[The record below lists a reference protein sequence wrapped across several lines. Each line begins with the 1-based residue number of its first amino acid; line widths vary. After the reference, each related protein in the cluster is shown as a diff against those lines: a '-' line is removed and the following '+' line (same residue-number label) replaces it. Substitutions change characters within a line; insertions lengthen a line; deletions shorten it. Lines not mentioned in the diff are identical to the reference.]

1 MNTTD
6 RGARDQFVS
15 DFLLVVENDQNKYNE
30 YRELVKEEGLVRAGE
45 RIRND
50 FEGWV
55 DSLATIELMSKNEVG
70 SLLLRQLLTG
80 WGYDAFY
87 KIAERFE
94 EDEKFLDKIEA
105 QEKRKFEYLESL
117 PEEN

>member
-1 MNTTD
+1 MNTAD

-15 DFLLVVENDQNKYNE
+15 DFLLVVENDQAKYNE
-30 YRELVKEEGLVRAGE
+30 YKALVRDEGLVRAGE
-45 RIRND
+45 RIQND
-50 FEGWV
+50 FEGWI
-55 DSLATIELMSKNEVG
+55 DSLATIELISKNEVG

-94 EDEKFLDKIEA
+94 EDEKFLDKIER
-105 QEKRKFEYLESL
+105 QERNKITTLESI
-117 PEEN
+117 

>member
-1 MNTTD
+1 MNTAD

-15 DFLLVVENDQNKYNE
+15 DFLLVVENDQAKYNE
-30 YRELVKEEGLVRAGE
+30 YKALVRDEGLVRAGE
-45 RIRND
+45 RIQND
-50 FEGWV
+50 FEGWI

-94 EDEKFLDKIEA
+94 EDEKFLDKIER
-105 QEKRKFEYLESL
+105 QERNKITTLESI
-117 PEEN
+117 